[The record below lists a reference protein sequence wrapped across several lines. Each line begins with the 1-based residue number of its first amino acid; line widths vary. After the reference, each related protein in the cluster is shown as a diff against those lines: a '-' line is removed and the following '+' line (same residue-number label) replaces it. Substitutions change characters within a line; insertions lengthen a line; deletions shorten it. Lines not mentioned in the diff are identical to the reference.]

1 MGVSRKSLA
10 YLLIGAMLA
19 SCLLIVQSSSAQS
32 TIKPDVPEFKIMLVK
47 HSYDSAPV
55 TSTDPFTGNTTTS
68 PSVHR
73 EWITVDIVITNQNLP
88 ELEQDTSY
96 SFYSYN
102 GLMFNVRFKGQYTDN
117 WTNVTALIEPYL
129 AHTSGYK
136 YSIYSLMLNNAVDFS
151 SLETGSG
158 LRPQGLIQVP
168 LNCTVDFQVEA
179 LYGKS
184 YLVKTVPFGKLIFSG
199 QESGWSSTQSIT
211 INEADAVTG
220 PINNPT
226 VAITTPTPAP
236 TPTQSPT
243 LTLNPTN
250 TPTPTSTAPNQK
262 MDTIT
267 LPLTAFVALVAAFAL
282 IAAGLV
288 VLYIKRQKTPSQTN

>member
-10 YLLIGAMLA
+10 YLLIGVMLA
-19 SCLLIVQSSSAQS
+19 SSLLMVQSSSAQS

-55 TSTDPFTGNTTTS
+55 TSINPFTGETTTQ

-73 EWITVDIVITNQNLP
+73 EWVTVDIVITNQNLP
-88 ELEQDTSY
+88 ELEQDTNY

-102 GLMFNVRFKGQYTDN
+102 GLMFNARYKGQYTDN

-151 SLETGSG
+151 SLEIGSG
-158 LRPQGLIQVP
+158 VRPQGLIQVP

-184 YLVKTVPFGKLIFSG
+184 YLVKTVPFGKIVFNG

-211 INEADAVTG
+211 INEADAVSG
-220 PINNPT
+220 PIANPA
-226 VAITTPTPAP
+226 VAITTPTPASTPSP
-236 TPTQSPT
+236 TP
-243 LTLNPTN
+243 NPTN
-250 TPTPTSTAPNQK
+250 TQTPTATPTTTNTKNNS
-262 MDTIT
+262 IT
-267 LPLTAFVALVAAFAL
+267 LPLTAFAAL
-282 IAAGLV
+282 IAALGLTLLGLIL
-288 VLYIKRQKTPSQTN
+288 LYKKHKNR